1 MVIAERDLYIYLFNI
16 FINKLLFTNA
26 IFVFSF
32 SIITR
37 VLSIRIKPISFPF
50 RYEYN
55 FQARH
60 CG

>member
-1 MVIAERDLYIYLFNI
+1 MLAERDLYIYLFNI

-37 VLSIRIKPISFPF
+37 VLS
-50 RYEYN
+50 
-55 FQARH
+55 
-60 CG
+60 